1 MEMRSYSDFDP
12 LILRKVRI
20 GLNGG
25 RENEESHPLFKV
37 TELHNTLRFFFFQ
50 NLDVEIS
57 ADVVKDSSF
66 WEGVDRLSK
75 HFGVIDC
82 FIRRIHRSLRLE
94 GRFLEPL
101 TSLSQD
107 KIDLPTRLNG
117 PVSKSSQNISKNA
130 YQENYWAEK

>member
-1 MEMRSYSDFDP
+1 MGIVDSIFSNFTEM
-12 LILRKVRI
+12 LRY
-20 GLNGG
+20 
-25 RENEESHPLFKV
+25 
-37 TELHNTLRFFFFQ
+37 Q
-50 NLDVEIS
+50 QM
-57 ADVVKDSSF
+57 VKDSSF
-66 WEGVDRLSK
+66 RECVDRLSK

-82 FIRRIHRSLRLE
+82 FIRRIHRSSRLE